1 MAGPAAAARVSVW
14 PAGTLDRTVMKPGRT
29 DTDLGSTAL
38 EGQDVVLSTHAGSAV
53 AVESL

>member
-38 EGQDVVLSTHAGSAV
+38 EGQDDVLSTHAGSAV